1 MTFDKHRRLWFAAG
15 LFALAAVGAAYWWF
29 AAPAG
34 SPGAGAGS
42 PAAPAVANQVP
53 HPMGNDQMAKMV
65 QGLADRLKAR
75 PEDVEG
81 WAMLAR
87 TYATLGR
94 HDEALAAYAK
104 AVALRRDDPPLLAD
118 YADELAMQQGGRLDG
133 APMSWV
139 KRALAL
145 EPDQPKA
152 LLLAGTDAFQRKDYV
167 QATRNWERVVQGG
180 PPQSEIVKQARAGLE
195 SIRRASN

>member
-1 MTFDKHRRLWFAAG
+1 
-15 LFALAAVGAAYWWF
+15 
-29 AAPAG
+29 
-34 SPGAGAGS
+34 
-42 PAAPAVANQVP
+42 
-53 HPMGNDQMAKMV
+53 
-65 QGLADRLKAR
+65 
-75 PEDVEG
+75 
-81 WAMLAR
+81 
-87 TYATLGR
+87 
-94 HDEALAAYAK
+94 
-104 AVALRRDDPPLLAD
+104 
-118 YADELAMQQGGRLDG
+118 MQQGGRLDG